1 MAVADADYAPL
12 PAIRFGDPPVD
23 VAPLYVPTEDYRVLS
38 VYQTQR
44 FPPDGRVVPQIA
56 ATFTI
61 PGLAGTFTIRLD
73 NYGFEHGDPLGRLR
87 DRSAQ
92 LRELFSLA

>member
-12 PAIRFGDPPVD
+12 PSQMFGDPPVD
-23 VAPLYVPTEDYRVLS
+23 VAPLYVPTVDYRVLS

-61 PGLAGTFTIRLD
+61 PGLPGTYTIRLD
-73 NYGFEHGDPLGRLR
+73 NYGFTYGDPLGRLR

-92 LRELFSLA
+92 LRDLYSIP